1 MMKRRMN
8 EAEATER
15 EPKRLRFDI
24 RTVVNMMKNLMSSAN
39 AVPFLRKGRFEE
51 CEDKMYLEDILTRVE
66 DGRHQDIDEVFNDI
80 YKVLKTERDGNE
92 IRLEDQEKQVY
103 DEADAL
109 IMAGMMMKTAK
120 SLQKEIE
127 DSLKVVEEESIEDDD
142 DLLLVNSEDVV
153 QKLRRQ
159 FEAIPSNTLHDEAVK
174 MMFADANGRKKIM
187 EDLSGMEDVYTSKY
201 GVVKIA
207 EDSANYK
214 QVSDYF
220 EKTLGS
226 REEGENC
233 EIENIFE
240 INNKYTS
247 DNYNDALKEME
258 RKLGEKPMER
268 IFCHGTSDKAIA
280 SIIKNNFD
288 VEAIPND
295 FGVHGEG
302 RPKRAMYGKGI
313 YLGNSSATAL
323 LYGNIII
330 VCHVIMGK
338 CEKISFDDASVNN
351 RNIPAEYDTR
361 VLVNTKNIDGH
372 ICIVKETR
380 HVLPQ
385 FVISLK
391 NKGLSWERK
400 RSAFI
405 ITEKRKLSTM
415 LGRCLYENK
424 ANSFDEGL
432 K

>member
-1 MMKRRMN
+1 
-8 EAEATER
+8 
-15 EPKRLRFDI
+15 
-24 RTVVNMMKNLMSSAN
+24 
-39 AVPFLRKGRFEE
+39 
-51 CEDKMYLEDILTRVE
+51 MYLEDILTRVE

-120 SLQKEIE
+120 SLQKEIK

-187 EDLSGMEDVYTSKY
+187 EDLSRMEDVYTPKY

-258 RKLGEKPMER
+258 RKLGEKP
-268 IFCHGTSDKAIA
+268 T
-280 SIIKNNFD
+280 
-288 VEAIPND
+288 
-295 FGVHGEG
+295 
-302 RPKRAMYGKGI
+302 
-313 YLGNSSATAL
+313 
-323 LYGNIII
+323 
-330 VCHVIMGK
+330 
-338 CEKISFDDASVNN
+338 
-351 RNIPAEYDTR
+351 
-361 VLVNTKNIDGH
+361 
-372 ICIVKETR
+372 
-380 HVLPQ
+380 
-385 FVISLK
+385 
-391 NKGLSWERK
+391 
-400 RSAFI
+400 
-405 ITEKRKLSTM
+405 
-415 LGRCLYENK
+415 
-424 ANSFDEGL
+424 
-432 K
+432 